1 MRISDWSSDVCSSD
15 LNCLAAENVLPP
27 KWKFD
32 VTPAQIGQSDGEDRQ
47 PQIQPIAGLS
57 GTSMTGEGEQGLM
70 PQVGAVADQPYADQ
84 YPVPQQAA
92 HGRLRCSED
101 DDERRPKR
109 GHECVEGRV
118 GRRRVEGDNRK
129 IGRASGRE
137 KRGQTSGK
145 T

>member
-1 MRISDWSSDVCSSD
+1 MIRR
-15 LNCLAAENVLPP
+15 PP
-27 KWKFD
+27 RSTRTYTLFPYTTLFRSWKFD

-109 GHECVEGRV
+109 SEGHPSELQSLMRISYAVFFFQTK
-118 GRRRVEGDNRK
+118 K
-129 IGRASGRE
+129 I
-137 KRGQTSGK
+137 
-145 T
+145 

>member
-15 LNCLAAENVLPP
+15 L
-27 KWKFD
+27 
-32 VTPAQIGQSDGEDRQ
+32 
-47 PQIQPIAGLS
+47 IQPIAGLS

-118 GRRRVEGDNRK
+118 GRRRVEGE
-129 IGRASGRE
+129 IGRAHV
-137 KRGQTSGK
+137 
-145 T
+145 

>member
-32 VTPAQIGQSDGEDRQ
+32 VTPAQIGQSAGEDRQ

-70 PQVGAVADQPYADQ
+70 PQVGGVADQPYDDP
-84 YPVPQQAA
+84 YPVHTQAA
-92 HGRLRCSED
+92 HGRTRSYAEHE
-101 DDERRPKR
+101 ERRPKR
-109 GHECVEGRV
+109 GLERVEGR
-118 GRRRVEGDNRK
+118 GG
-129 IGRASGRE
+129 
-137 KRGQTSGK
+137 
-145 T
+145 